1 MVTYPDP
8 RLNVRSEPTHPD
20 EVRDLVRQMFETM
33 YAEEGIGLAA
43 VQVGRPLR
51 VFVTKVRD
59 DRERV
64 YINPEIVETSIE
76 ENTAEEGCLSIPD
89 TRADITRPARV
100 SVQATNLKGRTYRL
114 NAQGLLARAI
124 QHELDHLNGRLF
136 IDHLDERKRAEL
148 LADYAGSPPPHR

>member
-1 MVTYPDP
+1 MLELITLGDP
-8 RLNVRSEPTHPD
+8 RLRARSEPTASA
-20 EVRDLVRQMFETM
+20 EVRDLVRQMFKKM

-43 VQVGRPLR
+43 VQVGSLLR
-51 VFVTKVRD
+51 VFITKVED

-76 ENTAEEGCLSIPD
+76 EHTADEGCLSVPGV
-89 TRADITRPARV
+89 RADVTRPARV
-100 SVQATNLKGRTYRL
+100 SVQATGLNGRVFRL

-136 IDHLDERKRAEL
+136 IDCLDEGERDEL
-148 LADYAGSPPPHR
+148 LADYQD